1 MPAATNRLITLRLG
15 SVLAA
20 ALLAGCERGSPSA
33 SKTGESPS
41 PQAAV
46 EQTVRLARPE
56 RKTVLHPFEQP
67 GFNIEPFQ
75 ETPVYA
81 RITGYVQ
88 KWNADI
94 GDYVKEGQ
102 ILAVLHVPEMEVEV
116 QQRQAAVRQA
126 AAQVEQAKAA
136 ILAAEAQ
143 LRRAQSQFER
153 LSRVGKSG
161 VLDQE
166 NVDETQ
172 LGFEAARAGV
182 VKAKADEAAAEAQ
195 LEVAKANRDYAQTM
209 LQYTQIR
216 AAYKG
221 VVTQRNISAGHF
233 VQPVATGTARQP
245 LFVLSQI
252 DPVRVFVNIP
262 GSDAPW
268 IKDGDPVSLQVQGAG
283 GEPLRGT
290 ITRNARSLDPQSRTL
305 RTEIDLPNPQGKL
318 LPGMYVQARIVVQHV
333 NTWTVPE
340 AAVLSEGN
348 QAICYRVQ
356 NGKAIRTPLQIGLKG
371 GGLVEVLMLQ
381 MPAESPSVDGR
392 WTPITG
398 EEEVVVSSSAPLG
411 NGQSVHAIHG
421 EK

>member
-1 MPAATNRLITLRLG
+1 VSKQLVTLRLIG
-15 SVLAA
+15 GI
-20 ALLAGCERGSPSA
+20 LAGAFLTGCEPGLPSA
-33 SKTGESPS
+33 SKTGENVA

-46 EQTVRLARPE
+46 EQTVRLTRPE

-75 ETPVYA
+75 ETSIYA

-94 GDYVKEGQ
+94 GDCVKEGQ

-116 QQRQAAVRQA
+116 QQKQAAVRQA
-126 AAQVEQAKAA
+126 AAQVAQAKAA
-136 ILAAEAQ
+136 ILTAEAQ

-172 LGFEAARAGV
+172 LGFEAARAAL
-182 VKAKADEAAAEAQ
+182 VKVKADEATAEAQ

-209 LQYTQIR
+209 LQYAELR
-216 AAYKG
+216 APYKG
-221 VVTQRNISAGHF
+221 VVTQRNINAGDF
-233 VQPVATGTARQP
+233 VQPATGTARQP

-283 GEPLRGT
+283 GEPLHGT
-290 ITRNARSLDPQSRTL
+290 VTRNARALDPRSRTL
-305 RTEIDLPNPQGKL
+305 RTEIDLPNPEGKL
-318 LPGMYVQARIVVQHV
+318 LPGMYVQASIVVQHV
-333 NTWTVPE
+333 NVWAVPD
-340 AAVLSEGN
+340 AAILTEGN
-348 QAICYRVQ
+348 QAVCYRVQ

-371 GGLVEVLMLQ
+371 GGLIEVLMLQ
-381 MPAESPSVDGR
+381 KAPESPSAEGH
-392 WTPITG
+392 WIPISG
-398 EEEVVVSSSAPLG
+398 DEQIVVSSSAPLA
-411 NGQSVHAIHG
+411 NGQSVRAIQAD
-421 EK
+421 K

>member
-1 MPAATNRLITLRLG
+1 MSAVSKRLVTLRLIG
-15 SVLAA
+15 GVLVAA
-20 ALLAGCERGSPSA
+20 FLTGCEQGLPSA
-33 SKTGESPS
+33 SKTGASGAPS
-41 PQAAV
+41 AAA
-46 EQTVRLARPE
+46 EQTVRLVRPE

-75 ETPVYA
+75 ETSIYA

-116 QQRQAAVRQA
+116 QQKQAAVRHA
-126 AAQVEQAKAA
+126 AAQVAQAKAA
-136 ILAAEAQ
+136 ILTADAQ
-143 LRRAQSQFER
+143 LRRAQSQYER

-182 VKAKADEAAAEAQ
+182 VKAKADEATAEAQ
-195 LEVAKANRDYAQTM
+195 LEVAKANRDYARTM
-209 LQYTQIR
+209 LQYAEIR

-221 VVTQRNISAGHF
+221 VVTQRNISVGDF
-233 VQPVATGTARQP
+233 VQPATGTTRQP

-283 GEPLRGT
+283 GEPLHGT
-290 ITRNARSLDPQSRTL
+290 VTRNARALDPRSRTL

-318 LPGMYVQARIVVQHV
+318 LPGMYVQASIVVQHANV
-333 NTWTVPE
+333 WTVPD
-340 AAVLSEGN
+340 AAILTEGN
-348 QAICYRVQ
+348 QAVCYRVQ

-371 GGLVEVLMLQ
+371 GELIEVLMFQ
-381 MPAESPSVDGR
+381 KTPESPAAEGH
-392 WTPITG
+392 WIPISG
-398 EEEVVVSSSAPLG
+398 DEQIVVSSPAPLA
-411 NGQSVHAIHG
+411 NGQSVRAIQAD
-421 EK
+421 K